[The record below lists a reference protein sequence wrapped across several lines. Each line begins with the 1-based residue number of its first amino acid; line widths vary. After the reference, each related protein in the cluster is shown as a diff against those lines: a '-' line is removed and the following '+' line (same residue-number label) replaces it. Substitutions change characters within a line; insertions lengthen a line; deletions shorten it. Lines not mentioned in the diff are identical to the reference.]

1 MKVYE
6 IILVGLVLSL
16 DAFAVTISN
25 MTSYKD
31 IKKDKIIAMPVYFAL
46 FQGVMPLIGYYF
58 GSLVAGK
65 FVTKYSGYVS
75 FAIFFALA
83 TKMLVDVI
91 VQSKKKDKDNADT
104 EAKEEQSAFT
114 YKILTIQ
121 AIATSIDAFAVG
133 ITLVAAPVDI
143 FVAIAIIT
151 GITAIM
157 IAAGLLIGKFLG
169 DVLGNKATIAGILI
183 LYGVAIKTL
192 VEIFI

>member
-16 DAFAVTISN
+16 DAFAVTVSN

-31 IKKDKIIAMPVYFAL
+31 IKKDKIIAMPVLYAL
-46 FQGVMPLIGYYF
+46 FQGIMPLIGYYF

-83 TKMLVDVI
+83 TKMLVDII
-91 VQSKKKDKDNADT
+91 VQSKKKDKGNADT

-169 DVLGNKATIAGILI
+169 NVLGNKATIAGILI